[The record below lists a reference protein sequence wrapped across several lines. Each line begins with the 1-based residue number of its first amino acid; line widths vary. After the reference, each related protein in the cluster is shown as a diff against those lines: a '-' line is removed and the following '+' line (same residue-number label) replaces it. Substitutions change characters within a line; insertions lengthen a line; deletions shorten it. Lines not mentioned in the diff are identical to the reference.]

1 MKNPFAYANKI
12 RKKSKDPYWVAKNK
26 YITYYDRLPIDEKV
40 ILLESQSATKISGN
54 LFYILK
60 YLLTDEKYAGYT
72 VYLSSWGRY
81 VNSITAILEHYG
93 IENVN
98 IVVYA
103 SDDYM
108 RLLASAKY
116 LINDATFPNYWIKKE
131 GQVYINTWHGTPL
144 KAMGRK
150 VHNDVFFG
158 NVQKNLVNADYLLY
172 PNIFTKDV
180 MIRDY
185 MLENISSNSYILGGY
200 PRNTVFFDRNAESR
214 IREELEITDK
224 KIYAYMPTWRGT
236 VDKVGVSKNDAYL
249 MYYLC
254 ELDKRLTDDE
264 IFYINIHPMAMHA
277 KNTAEV
283 SKLKH
288 IKNFPAEYETYDFLN
303 IADVLVTDYSSV
315 FFDYACTRKKV
326 VLFPY
331 DKDEYLCDRGM
342 YMDMDDLPFPQVFD
356 LDALVDELR
365 SEKNYDDTEFVKTFC
380 TWDNI
385 DATAQLCDRTILGI
399 DTGLTVAPVP
409 NNGKENVL
417 IYAGDLAKNGITTS
431 LRSLTNEIDLNK
443 RNYYISFIQGKAKK
457 NADQLV
463 TFNPKV
469 NFFAVSDYFNL
480 SFKDKAI
487 RKLFNLGI
495 IKAKTYMKHAKTRV
509 QQNFIRAYG
518 QSKFD
523 TVIQFCGY
531 ERDLILLYS
540 SFDGN
545 NAIWVHNDM
554 VAEMKLKSNQRKD
567 ILRYAY
573 NNYNKVVAVTDDI
586 VASTQ
591 KLAGTDKKID
601 IVKNTI
607 DYKTI
612 LANSEQPIAL
622 DPTTKCSVEP
632 EKFYEIMQSDA
643 KKFINIGRYSPE
655 KGHDRLIDAFYKIW
669 QKDNSIYLI
678 IIGGNSRANKYEEL
692 VEKVNEMGLSENVIL
707 LLSVSNPYPIIKACN
722 GFILSSLYE
731 GFGLVLAEA
740 NILGLPIVSTDI
752 TGPRTFMNKYGGTLV
767 EDSEDGVY
775 KGLEMLYNNEI
786 KPINVDYEA
795 YNRECVAEFE
805 KLFE

>member
-1 MKNPFAYANKI
+1 MKNPFSYANKI

-26 YITYYDRLPIDEKV
+26 YITYYDRLPIDEKI

-93 IENVN
+93 FENVN

-283 SKLKH
+283 SKLRH

-356 LDALVDELR
+356 LDTLVDELR

-380 TWDNI
+380 TWDNV

-409 NNGKENVL
+409 DNGKENVL

-457 NADQLV
+457 NANQLA

-540 SFDGN
+540 RFDGN

-567 ILRYAY
+567 ILKYAY
-573 NNYNKVVAVTDDI
+573 NNYDKVVAVTDDI

-591 KLAGTDKKID
+591 KLAGTNKKID

-655 KGHDRLIDAFYKIW
+655 KGHDRLIDAFYKLW

-692 VEKVNEMGLSENVIL
+692 IEKVNEMGLSENVIL
-707 LLSVSNPYPIIKACN
+707 LLSVSNPYPIIKACD

>member
-1 MKNPFAYANKI
+1 MKNPFSYANKI

-93 IENVN
+93 FENVN

-356 LDALVDELR
+356 LDTLVDELR

-380 TWDNI
+380 TWDNV

-409 NNGKENVL
+409 DNGKENVL

-457 NADQLV
+457 NADQLA

-540 SFDGN
+540 RFDGN

-567 ILRYAY
+567 ILKYAY
-573 NNYNKVVAVTDDI
+573 NNYDKVVAVTDDI

-591 KLAGTDKKID
+591 KLAGTNKKID

-612 LANSEQPIAL
+612 LANSKQPIAL

-655 KGHDRLIDAFYKIW
+655 KGHDRLIDAFYKLW

-692 VEKVNEMGLSENVIL
+692 IEKVNEMGLSENVIL

>member
-1 MKNPFAYANKI
+1 MKNPFSYANKI

-93 IENVN
+93 FENVN

-172 PNIFTKDV
+172 PNVFTKDV

-356 LDALVDELR
+356 LDTLVDELR

-380 TWDNI
+380 TWDNV

-409 NNGKENVL
+409 DNGKENVL

-457 NADQLV
+457 NADQLA

-540 SFDGN
+540 RFDGN

-567 ILRYAY
+567 ILKYAY
-573 NNYNKVVAVTDDI
+573 NNYDKVVAVTDDI

-591 KLAGTDKKID
+591 KLAGTNKKID

-612 LANSEQPIAL
+612 LANSKQPIAL

-655 KGHDRLIDAFYKIW
+655 KGHDRLIDAFYKLW

-692 VEKVNEMGLSENVIL
+692 IEKVNEMGLSENVIL

>member
-1 MKNPFAYANKI
+1 MSNPFTYANKV
-12 RKKSKDPYWVAKNK
+12 RKKFKDPYWVAKNK
-26 YITYYDRLPIDEKV
+26 YITYYDRLPIDEKI

-93 IENVN
+93 FENVN

-356 LDALVDELR
+356 LDTLVDELR

-380 TWDNI
+380 TWDNV

-409 NNGKENVL
+409 DNGKENVL

-457 NADQLV
+457 NADQLA

-540 SFDGN
+540 RFDGN

-567 ILRYAY
+567 ILKYAY
-573 NNYNKVVAVTDDI
+573 NNYDKVVAVTDDI

-591 KLAGTDKKID
+591 KLAGTNKKID

-655 KGHDRLIDAFYKIW
+655 KGHDRLIDAFYKLW
-669 QKDNSIYLI
+669 QKDNGIYLI

-692 VEKVNEMGLSENVIL
+692 IEKVNEMGLSENVIL

-795 YNRECVAEFE
+795 YNQECVAEFE

>member
-200 PRNTVFFDRNAESR
+200 PRNTVFFDRNNESR

-342 YMDMDDLPFPQVFD
+342 YIDMDDLPFPQVFD

-540 SFDGN
+540 RFDGN

>member
-1 MKNPFAYANKI
+1 MKNPFSYANKI

-26 YITYYDRLPIDEKV
+26 YITYYDRLPIDEKI

-93 IENVN
+93 FENVN

-356 LDALVDELR
+356 LDTLVDELR

-380 TWDNI
+380 TWDNV

-409 NNGKENVL
+409 DNGKENVL

-457 NADQLV
+457 NANQLA

-540 SFDGN
+540 QFDGN

-567 ILRYAY
+567 ILKYAY
-573 NNYNKVVAVTDDI
+573 NNYDKVVAVTDDI

-591 KLAGTDKKID
+591 KLAGTNKKID

-655 KGHDRLIDAFYKIW
+655 KGHDRLIDAFYKLW

-692 VEKVNEMGLSENVIL
+692 IEKVNEMGLSENVIL

>member
-356 LDALVDELR
+356 LDALVNELR

-540 SFDGN
+540 RFDGN

-692 VEKVNEMGLSENVIL
+692 IEKVNEMGLSENVIL

>member
-540 SFDGN
+540 RFDGN

-607 DYKTI
+607 NYKTI

>member
-1 MKNPFAYANKI
+1 MKNPFAYANRV
-12 RKKSKDPYWVAKNK
+12 RKKFKDPYWVAKSK
-26 YITYYDRLPIDEKV
+26 YITYYEELPIDEKV

-54 LFYILK
+54 LFYILR
-60 YLLTDEKYAGYT
+60 YLLTDSKYSEYKI
-72 VYLSSWGRY
+72 YISSWGRY
-81 VNSITAILEHYG
+81 FKTIRNILNNYG
-93 IENVN
+93 IINYNFVL
-98 IVVYA
+98 YA

-185 MLENISSNSYILGGY
+185 MLENISSGSYILGGY
-200 PRNTVFFDRNAESR
+200 PRNTAFFDPESESR
-214 IREELEITDK
+214 IREEMGLTDK

-236 VDKVGVSKNDAYL
+236 VDKVGVSKNDIYL
-249 MYYLC
+249 MYYLY
-254 ELDKRLTDDE
+254 EIDRLLNDDE
-264 IFYINIHPMAMHA
+264 IFYMNIHPMAMHA
-277 KNTAEV
+277 NNKAEV
-283 SKLKH
+283 KKLKH
-288 IKNFPAEYETYDFLN
+288 IRNFPQKYETYDFLN
-303 IADVLVTDYSSV
+303 MADALVTDYSSV
-315 FFDYACTRKKV
+315 FFDYACTRKKI

-342 YMDMDDLPFPQVFD
+342 YMDMDDLPFPQVFNAED
-356 LDALVDELR
+356 LINELR
-365 SEKNYDDTEFVKTFC
+365 APKNYDDTKFVNEFC
-380 TWDNI
+380 TWDNGN
-385 DATAQLCDRTILGI
+385 ATQQLCDRTILGI
-399 DTGLTVAPVP
+399 DTGLTVAPIP

-417 IYAGDLAKNGITTS
+417 IYAGDLSRNGITTS
-431 LRSLTNEIDLNK
+431 LRSLTNEIDTDK
-443 RNYYISFIQGKAKK
+443 RNYYISFVQGKAKK
-457 NADQLV
+457 NADQLI

-480 SFKDKAI
+480 SVKDKVI
-487 RKLFNLGI
+487 RKLFNLNKLKAGSYMK
-495 IKAKTYMKHAKTRV
+495 KAKTRIK
-509 QQNFIRAYG
+509 QNFIRAYG
-518 QSKFD
+518 QAKFD
-523 TVIQFCGY
+523 VAFQFCGY

-540 SFDGN
+540 QFEGK

-554 VAEMKLKSNQRKD
+554 VAEMKSKNNQRRD
-567 ILRYAY
+567 ILEYAY
-573 NNYNKVVAVTDDI
+573 NNYDKVVTVSEDI
-586 VASTQ
+586 IAPTFEISGR
-591 KLAGTDKKID
+591 KDNIY
-601 IVKNTI
+601 IVKNII

-612 LANSEQPIAL
+612 SARAEEPLEL
-622 DPTTKCSVEP
+622 DATTKCSIDKEQ
-632 EKFYEIMQSDA
+632 FYEMMSSDS
-643 KKFINIGRYSPE
+643 KIYINIGRFSPE
-655 KGHDRLIDAFYKIW
+655 KGQERLIDAFYKLW
-669 QKDNSIYLI
+669 QKDNSIHLI
-678 IIGGNSRANKYEEL
+678 IMGGYSKDGVYSKLKTKVEEL
-692 VEKVNEMGLSENVIL
+692 GLADNVIL
-707 LLSVSNPYPIIKACN
+707 LLAVSNPYPIIKACD

-740 NILGLPIVSTDI
+740 DILGLPIVSTDI

-775 KGLEMLYNNEI
+775 RGLEMLYNNEI

-795 YNRECVAEFE
+795 YNQECVAEFE